1 MGAIF
6 IKGTRATFD
15 KNTGL
20 PICFFALIYAI
31 DGNEPKICYDVR
43 HTSQPEHTL
52 MKSVIQVPISTK
64 DKTKFFSN
72 KEPVLIQLSFNKIL
86 DQMTLTGKLPKDEKR
101 RILID
106 IDQKRQQA

>member
-1 MGAIF
+1 MKKE
-6 IKGTRATFD
+6 IK
-15 KNTGL
+15 
-20 PICFFALIYAI
+20 
-31 DGNEPKICYDVR
+31 
-43 HTSQPEHTL
+43 
-52 MKSVIQVPISTK
+52 VPINTK

-106 IDQKRQQA
+106 IDQKR

>member
-1 MGAIF
+1 
-6 IKGTRATFD
+6 
-15 KNTGL
+15 
-20 PICFFALIYAI
+20 
-31 DGNEPKICYDVR
+31 
-43 HTSQPEHTL
+43 

-106 IDQKRQQA
+106 IDQKR